1 MSQTPAM
8 PAHWARV
15 SEELAELQ
23 GRLVGLQR
31 FIPTPAFA
39 KLSKRH
45 RDMLTLQRDAMLV
58 LEGILNSRLELA
70 ESEGFQ

>member
-1 MSQTPAM
+1 MSQANVIP
-8 PAHWARV
+8 PHWARV
-15 SEELAELQ
+15 VEELADLQ
-23 GRLVGLQR
+23 GRLTGLQR

-39 KLSKRH
+39 KLPKRH

-58 LEGILNSRLELA
+58 LEGILTSRLELA